1 MKIKI
6 TVPQTG
12 IQVLEHK
19 IVKLGDVVELPFH
32 QAEHLIRL
40 GQAQAMPEV
49 GSKKT
54 EVRSPKSKLRGLIPP
69 TTAQI

>member
-12 IQVLEHK
+12 VQVLEHK

-40 GQAQAMPEV
+40 GQAEAMPAV
-49 GSKKT
+49 GGKQT
-54 EVRSPKSKLRGLIPP
+54 VRSPKSKLRQGLVPP
-69 TTAQI
+69 TTAEL